1 MPHAYDP
8 AFLGSE
14 RCAGML
20 RLHPLGLRWTAVC
33 VRGQDGSQAMKD
45 SMAQREGFEGA
56 GRRRLTRRRGEAGF
70 TLMELLIVIS
80 IMLILMLIAIPNFA
94 GMKMQANETSAIQSL
109 RAIYQ
114 GQIQYQTNYPANG
127 FACSLTT
134 LGGDPKSG
142 APSPQSAQL
151 LQGDLASG
159 QKSGYTFNIVNCT
172 KVTVNNQDM
181 YTGYEATA
189 VPQAVGKTGHRGFCI
204 DQQGEVRA
212 DPSGGTN
219 CTTAL
224 Q

>member
-1 MPHAYDP
+1 
-8 AFLGSE
+8 L
-14 RCAGML
+14 
-20 RLHPLGLRWTAVC
+20 AVYGC
-33 VRGQDGSQAMKD
+33 RQVEVKAMKHTII
-45 SMAQREGFEGA
+45 QRRLSQEKERNRLA
-56 GRRRLTRRRGEAGF
+56 RRRREAGF

-114 GQIQYQTNYPANG
+114 SQIQYQTNYPANG
-127 FACSLTT
+127 FASSLVM

-142 APSPQSAQL
+142 QPTPQSAQL

-159 QKSGYTFNIVNCT
+159 QKSGYTFAIVNTT
-172 KVTVNNQDM
+172 KVTVNNQDQ
-181 YTGYEATA
+181 YTGYEVTA

-219 CTTAL
+219 CTQAL